1 MSNSLAQ
8 IEEDLGIA
16 CAILEWES
24 GDIFG
29 HVGTRLPDGSGIA
42 VKAFRPVSLEQAD
55 WRVHF
60 DWDAKKI
67 SGTGELPLEWPMY
80 TEIFAARPD
89 VQAIAHTHM
98 PACIALSIAGVEI
111 LPVHMQSAKYPAPV
125 PTYPRPIH
133 IKDRAEGQ
141 ALATALGK
149 ANAVVIRG
157 HGVVSVGRSIDEAC
171 MNNMYI
177 ERTAKILGLARQLGF
192 QSPEPEFVAEM
203 VGSRGR
209 LTGGDKGLAHARAR
223 GGYSNE
229 WLYYRSKLAK
239 GERWTRG
246 WS

>member
-1 MSNSLAQ
+1 MNNSLTQ

-42 VKAFRPVSLEQAD
+42 CKAFRPASVDEAD

-67 SGTGELPLEWPMY
+67 SGTGSPPMEWPMY
-80 TEIFAARPD
+80 TEIFATRPD
-89 VQAIAHTHM
+89 VQAISHTHM
-98 PACIALSIAGVEI
+98 PACIALSLANIDIGPI
-111 LPVHMQSAKYPAPV
+111 HMQSARFPETI

-141 ALATALGK
+141 ALAEALGPHK
-149 ANAVVIRG
+149 AVMIKG
-157 HGVVSVGRSIDEAC
+157 HGVVGVGASIDEAC
-171 MNNMYI
+171 MNNLYM
-177 ERTAKILGLARQLGF
+177 ERTAKIMGLARTLGF
-192 QSPEPEFVAEM
+192 QSAAPEFVADM
-203 VGSRGR
+203 IGSREL
-209 LTGGDKGLAHARAR
+209 LTGAGAETYRRRR

-229 WLYYRSKLAK
+229 WLYYKHRLAK

-246 WS
+246 WN

>member
-1 MSNSLAQ
+1 MSNSLTQ

-29 HVGTRLPDGSGIA
+29 HVGVRLPDGSGIA
-42 VKAFRPVSLEQAD
+42 CKAFRPASVDETD

-67 SGTGELPLEWPMY
+67 SGTGGPPMEWPMY
-80 TEIFAARPD
+80 TEIFTARPD
-89 VQAIAHTHM
+89 VQAISHAHM
-98 PACIALSIAGVEI
+98 PACIALSLAGI
-111 LPVHMQSAKYPAPV
+111 DIGPIHMQSAKFPEPM

-141 ALATALGK
+141 ALAEALGPHK
-149 ANAVVIRG
+149 AVMIRG
-157 HGVVSVGRSIDEAC
+157 HGVVGVGASIDEAC
-171 MNNMYI
+171 MNNMYM
-177 ERTAKILGLARQLGF
+177 ERTAKIMGLARTLGF
-192 QSPEPEFVAEM
+192 QSPAPEFVADM
-203 VGSRGR
+203 IGSRAI
-209 LTGGDKGLAHARAR
+209 LTGGGGDTSHLRRR

-229 WLYYRSKLAK
+229 WLYYKHRLAK

>member
-1 MSNSLAQ
+1 MSNSLAR
-8 IEEDLGIA
+8 IEDDLGIA

-29 HVGTRLPDGSGIA
+29 HVGVRLPDGSGVA
-42 VKAFRPVSLEQAD
+42 CKAFRPASVDEPD

-67 SGTGELPLEWPMY
+67 SGSGGPPMEWPMY

-89 VQAIAHTHM
+89 VQAIAHAHM
-98 PACIALSIAGVEI
+98 PACIALSIADVAI
-111 LPVHMQSAKYPAPV
+111 APVHMQSAKFPDAI

-141 ALATALGK
+141 ALAEALGK
-149 ANAVVIRG
+149 AKAVMIKG
-157 HGVVSVGRSIDEAC
+157 HGVVSIGRSIDEAC
-171 MNNMYI
+171 MNNLYM
-177 ERTAKILGLARQLGF
+177 ERTAKIIGLSRTLGF
-192 QSPEPEFVAEM
+192 RQTEPGFVAEM
-203 VGSRGR
+203 IGSRDR
-209 LTGGDKGLAHARAR
+209 LTGPGADDYRKVR

-229 WLYYRSKLAK
+229 WLYYKHRLAK

>member
-1 MSNSLAQ
+1 MSDALAQ

-16 CAILEWES
+16 CTILEWES

-29 HVGTRLPDGSGIA
+29 HVGARLPDGSGIA
-42 VKAFRPVSLEQAD
+42 CKAFRPASAEEPD

-67 SGTGELPLEWPMY
+67 SGTGGPPMEWPMY

-89 VQAIAHTHM
+89 VQAIAHAHM
-98 PACIALSIAGVEI
+98 PACIALSLVGMDIQ
-111 LPVHMQSAKYPAPV
+111 PVHMQSAKFPEPL

-141 ALATALGK
+141 ALAEALGNAK
-149 ANAVVIRG
+149 AVMIRG

-171 MNNMYI
+171 MNNMYM
-177 ERTAKILGLARQLGF
+177 ERTAKILGLARTLGF
-192 QSPEPEFVAEM
+192 REPEAGFVDDM
-203 VGSRGR
+203 VGSRAL
-209 LTGGDKGLAHARAR
+209 LTGGGGDTVHTRR
-223 GGYSNE
+223 RRGYSNE
-229 WLYYRSKLAK
+229 WLYYKHRIAK